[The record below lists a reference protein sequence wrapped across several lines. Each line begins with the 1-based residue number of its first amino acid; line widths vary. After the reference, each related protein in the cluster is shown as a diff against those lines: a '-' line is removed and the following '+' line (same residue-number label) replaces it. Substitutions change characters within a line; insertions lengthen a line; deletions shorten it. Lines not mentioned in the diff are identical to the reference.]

1 MCGFEIRSLFPRA
14 GSPFPLKRP
23 GKAFI
28 ERPRRTP
35 AGRASERL
43 RAPILVRGLAVKPN
57 KWMIIGVVAV
67 LVIGGLAWFLLTM
80 GEFQTPRIDLDQDVS
95 LVGRQKV
102 LGITFRDSGSG
113 LRKTV
118 VTLSQGT
125 RTQVVSA
132 EDFAKQGIRERTVSI
147 PLDPWHWKLQEGP
160 ATLTIT
166 ATDHSLWA
174 NTATVVKSI
183 TISMTPPQILLTSAT
198 NHINPGG
205 TCLVTY
211 RLSKPVIM
219 SGVMVDKRFFPSFTA
234 DAGGKPLEVVYFAL
248 PVGAATARPRIQV
261 VARDAAGNEGV
272 IALPVLVLEKKFRS
286 DEMALGDSFFQQKM
300 PEFQAAIPELRG
312 KTLVETFMFV
322 NSTLREENNRTIFSI
337 CQRSVP
343 KQLWEGTFL
352 RMKDAAPMALFGDHR
367 YYRYNGQSLGE
378 STHMGVDLASTSQAP
393 IEASNN
399 GLVVFAGPLGI
410 YGNTVIIDHG
420 QGLFSLYAHL
430 TGIQVKN
437 SQEVKKGQILG
448 TSGLTGLAGGDHLHF
463 SILVAGEFVNPTEWW
478 DPHWIKDNVTAKL
491 ATP

>member
-1 MCGFEIRSLFPRA
+1 M
-14 GSPFPLKRP
+14 
-23 GKAFI
+23 KA
-28 ERPRRTP
+28 
-35 AGRASERL
+35 
-43 RAPILVRGLAVKPN
+43 N
-57 KWMIIGVVAV
+57 KWMIIGVVAALV
-67 LVIGGLAWFLLTM
+67 LGGAAWFLLTV
-80 GEFQTPRIDLDQDVS
+80 GEFQKPRIDLDQDVS

-113 LRKTV
+113 LKKAV

-125 RTQVVSA
+125 RTQVVA
-132 EDFAKQGIRERTVSI
+132 EEDFPGRGVREKTLSL
-147 PLDPWHWKLQEGP
+147 PLDPWHWKLQEGT
-160 ATLTIT
+160 ATLTVT

-174 NTATVVKSI
+174 NTAVVTKPVKVDI
-183 TISMTPPQILLTSAT
+183 TPPQILLTGAM
-198 NHINPGG
+198 NHISPGG

-219 SGVMVDKRFFPSFTA
+219 SGVMVDRRFFPAFTA

-248 PVGAATARPRIQV
+248 PVGAASARPRIQV
-261 VARDAAGNEGV
+261 VARDAAGNEG
-272 IALPVLVLEKKFRS
+272 AATLPVLILEKKFRS
-286 DEMALGDSFFQQKM
+286 DEMSLGDAFFQQKM

-312 KTLVETFMFV
+312 KTPIETFVYV
-322 NSTLREENNRTIFSI
+322 NSKLREENNRTIFSI

-343 KQLWEGTFL
+343 KQLWEGPFL

-367 YYRYNGQSLGE
+367 YYRHNGQSLGE

-399 GLVVFAGPLGI
+399 GLVVFTGPLGI
-410 YGNTVIIDHG
+410 YGNTVILDHG

-437 SQEVKKGQILG
+437 GQEVKKGGVLG

-491 ATP
+491 SATP